1 MKEMIFFP
9 KGGTE
14 RDLQIGRITLG
25 NIPVINN
32 EIEDIKEN
40 TMLDE
45 FGDIKEKV
53 TFDNLYLPGEWTRG
67 NLHSGQISLEN
78 LPPGLKENC
87 GDTAKGNIK
96 GQAEYTRCINV
107 KYGNTATDQCVMGL
121 GSLPGRWRA
130 NNGLNVINAENEDK
144 KRGCCI

>member
-1 MKEMIFFP
+1 MLKMKIKNKQKLDEKDEFLP

-53 TFDNLYLPGEWTRG
+53 TFDNLYLPGEWMQG
-67 NLHSGQISLEN
+67 NLYIGQISL
-78 LPPGLKENC
+78 
-87 GDTAKGNIK
+87 
-96 GQAEYTRCINV
+96 
-107 KYGNTATDQCVMGL
+107 
-121 GSLPGRWRA
+121 
-130 NNGLNVINAENEDK
+130 
-144 KRGCCI
+144 